1 MLGVR
6 AAMRPPRGCYPG
18 AVNYAALASGSKG
31 NCHAF
36 SDGQRTL
43 LVDAGIT
50 LKQIRLRL
58 AALGWDPASVG
69 AVALSH
75 EHTDH
80 IAAVP
85 VLLRRTDWTVL
96 VTAETLAAV
105 QKIHGIEIPAA
116 RLVLLRA
123 GHPADWEGVRV
134 LPFTVPHDA
143 ADPVAFRLEWSGFN
157 AAVVT
162 DLGQPTALV
171 VDHCGDL
178 DLLALEANHDVQML
192 REGDYPPVLKARI
205 LSRVGHLS
213 NESMAELLGRVLA
226 PRLRTVV
233 LAHLSEHNND
243 PALARLAAVEALG
256 SAPAALHLA
265 CQHEPLRVAAPG
277 Q

>member
-1 MLGVR
+1 VK
-6 AAMRPPRGCYPG
+6 
-18 AVNYAALASGSKG
+18 YAALASGSKG

-36 SDGQRTL
+36 SDGERTL
-43 LVDAGIT
+43 LVDVGIS

-58 AALGWDPASVG
+58 AALGWDPASVR

-75 EHTDH
+75 EHSDH

-85 VLLRRTDWTVL
+85 VLLRRTDWTIL
-96 VTAETLAAV
+96 ATADTLAAV
-105 QKIHGIEIPAA
+105 QAIQGIEIPPE
-116 RLVLLRA
+116 RRVVLRA
-123 GHPADWEGVRV
+123 GHAADWDGARL
-134 LPFTVPHDA
+134 LPFTIPHDA
-143 ADPVAFRLEWSGFN
+143 ADPVAFRLEWAGAS

-171 VDHCGDL
+171 ADHCADL

-213 NESMAELLGRVLA
+213 NESMAGLLARILQ
-226 PRLRTVV
+226 PRLRAVV
-233 LAHLSEHNND
+233 LAHLSEQNND
-243 PALARLAAVEALG
+243 PALARLAAEATLEG
-256 SAPAALHLA
+256 SATLLYLA
-265 CQHEPLRVAAPG
+265 SQNQPLQVAGPG